1 MFDKILVERNSRDH
15 FFIPIWI
22 PDIMKV
28 LAIDDNEDIT
38 TLLEMVFT
46 GKGHEFA
53 KSNNGR
59 EGLEMILAQKYDI
72 ILLDMAMPQ
81 YTGTEVI
88 NELKKAGKLKDQ
100 KIIIFTASS
109 ATESELNMILENE
122 GVCRCVKKPVK
133 TKQLL
138 EIVEEVVQQ

>member
-1 MFDKILVERNSRDH
+1 
-15 FFIPIWI
+15 
-22 PDIMKV
+22 MKV
-28 LAIDDNEDIT
+28 LTVDDNEDIT
-38 TLLEMVFT
+38 NLLEMVFT

-72 ILLDMAMPQ
+72 ILLDMAMPE
-81 YTGTEVI
+81 YTGIQVI
-88 NELKKAGKLKDQ
+88 NALKEAGKLKDQ

-109 ATESELNMILENE
+109 ATENELNNILEND
-122 GVCRCVKKPVK
+122 GVCTCIRKPIK

-138 EIVEEVVQQ
+138 EIVEEVFQQ

>member
-1 MFDKILVERNSRDH
+1 MR
-15 FFIPIWI
+15 
-22 PDIMKV
+22 V

-59 EGLEMILAQKYDI
+59 EGLKMILAQKYDV
-72 ILLDMAMPQ
+72 ILLDMAMPE

-109 ATESELNMILENE
+109 ATESELNEVLENE
-122 GVCRCVKKPVK
+122 GVCTCLRKPVK

-138 EIVEEVVQQ
+138 ETVEEVMQQ

>member
-1 MFDKILVERNSRDH
+1 
-15 FFIPIWI
+15 
-22 PDIMKV
+22 MKV

-38 TLLEMVFT
+38 KLLEMVFT

-59 EGLEMILAQKYDI
+59 EGLKMILDQKYDV

-81 YTGTEVI
+81 FTGTEVI
-88 NELKKAGKLKDQ
+88 NELKEAGKLKDQ

-109 ATESELNMILENE
+109 ATESELKGVLEND
-122 GVCRCVKKPVK
+122 GVCTCVRKPIK

-138 EIVEEVVQQ
+138 EIVQEVAQQ

>member
-1 MFDKILVERNSRDH
+1 MR
-15 FFIPIWI
+15 
-22 PDIMKV
+22 V

-59 EGLEMILAQKYDI
+59 EGLKMILAQKYDV
-72 ILLDMAMPQ
+72 ILLDMAMPE

-109 ATESELNMILENE
+109 ATESELNEMLENE
-122 GVCRCVKKPVK
+122 GVYRCVKKPVK

-138 EIVEEVVQQ
+138 EIVEEVAQQ

>member
-1 MFDKILVERNSRDH
+1 MH
-15 FFIPIWI
+15 
-22 PDIMKV
+22 DIMKV
-28 LAIDDNEDIT
+28 LTVDDNEDIT
-38 TLLEMVFT
+38 NLLEMVFT

-72 ILLDMAMPQ
+72 ILLDMAMPE
-81 YTGTEVI
+81 YTGIQVI
-88 NELKKAGKLKDQ
+88 NALKEAGKLKDQ

-109 ATESELNMILENE
+109 ATENELNNILEND
-122 GVCRCVKKPVK
+122 GVCTCIRKPIK

-138 EIVEEVVQQ
+138 EIVEEVFQQ